1 MQKSLGDIGVVA
13 RGFFGK
19 FEFLFSFSDNME
31 NMDTNSQQ
39 NISHSLNEIS
49 QSNMI
54 KDGNKFRKKQLLTIT
69 LLFFTTLLSNC
80 YIRQM
85 MLQKCQKQYFL
96 KENIFGALNQILT
109 IKGKIC
115 IN

>member
-1 MQKSLGDIGVVA
+1 
-13 RGFFGK
+13 
-19 FEFLFSFSDNME
+19 ME

-69 LLFFTTLLSNC
+69 LLFFTTLLSNR
-80 YIRQM
+80 YKRQM
-85 MLQKCQKQYFL
+85 MLQKCQKQNFF
-96 KENIFGALNQILT
+96 EFT
-109 IKGKIC
+109 
-115 IN
+115 

>member
-1 MQKSLGDIGVVA
+1 
-13 RGFFGK
+13 
-19 FEFLFSFSDNME
+19 
-31 NMDTNSQQ
+31 
-39 NISHSLNEIS
+39 
-49 QSNMI
+49 MI

-80 YIRQM
+80 YKRQM
-85 MLQKCQKQYFL
+85 MLQNVKNKKILNSLKYFSM
-96 KENIFGALNQILT
+96 ENIFGALNQILT